1 MNKIEKLLVV
11 GLVLSLLLSIV
22 NFCMITADR
31 NENEERWKA
40 QMKFDDTNID
50 LWEQQL
56 DINRQMLDLI
66 QTISWG

>member
-1 MNKIEKLLVV
+1 MNKLEKLLVV

-22 NFCMITADR
+22 NFYMITVDR
-31 NENEERWKA
+31 NENDERWDA